1 MLRVSTIIGSP
12 MIDSRRLAR
21 TSHNG
26 IVAGLLALFA
36 AAAFAETRPDPELR
50 ELLRAAAN
58 EADSFPDRF
67 EAQVWLTDMSRRLE
81 RQVRDPEERIYILT
95 RVHYEARRVGLPPEL
110 ILAVIEV
117 ESNFDRYAISVA
129 GALGLMQVMPFWLE
143 EIGRPDDNL
152 LHIDTNLRY
161 GCTILKYYYD
171 KENGDLRRALGRY
184 NGSLGKRKY
193 PNKVIDKL
201 SRKWFQA

>member
-1 MLRVSTIIGSP
+1 MTNSH
-12 MIDSRRLAR
+12 RLTR

-36 AAAFAETRPDPELR
+36 ATAFAETRPDPELR

-95 RVHYEARRVGLPPEL
+95 RVHYEASRVGLPPEL

-143 EIGRPDDNL
+143 EIGRSGDNL

-201 SRKWFQA
+201 SRKWFQT

>member
-1 MLRVSTIIGSP
+1 MTTVTRIRVIS
-12 MIDSRRLAR
+12 
-21 TSHNG
+21 
-26 IVAGLLALFA
+26 LLAALLLPA
-36 AAAFAETRPDPELR
+36 ALPADEGPDPELR
-50 ELLRAAAN
+50 EILRAAAG
-58 EADSFPDRF
+58 EIDTFPDRF
-67 EAQVWLTDMSRRLE
+67 EAEVWLTDMSRRLGK
-81 RQVRDPEERIYILT
+81 QVRDPEERIEILT
-95 RVHYEARRVGLPPEL
+95 LVHYEANRVDLPPEL

-129 GALGLMQVMPFWLE
+129 GAIGLMQIMPFWLE

-152 LHIDTNLRY
+152 LHVDTNLRY
-161 GCTILKYYYD
+161 GCTILRFYYD

-201 SRKWFQA
+201 SKKWFQA